1 MSLLPTLRYACYMQL
16 PTDRGHV
23 QTEHRNTHSM
33 ELDALDTRE
42 CVELMIEDHKLVSD
56 ALQAVS
62 ESLASL
68 IDLLAERFIK
78 GGRIIYIGA
87 GTSGRL
93 GVLDASE
100 CPPTFQSD
108 PDRIIGLI
116 AGGDSALRKSSESA
130 EDDQNGSKPELTNL
144 KLTTNDTLIGLAAGG
159 TTPYVLGAIKIAKSM
174 GAHTALIT
182 CAQPKNKPDNC
193 DHLLVL
199 ETGPELLTGSTRLKA
214 GTATKLALNI
224 ITTTLFV
231 QLGKVYSNLMVDLR
245 ATNAKLTDRAI
256 RILIELCPALCR
268 QSAQAVLQKANGNLK
283 ISIVMH
289 QLNVTMPQAQ
299 DLLNEHNG
307 VLRSII
313 EP

>member
-1 MSLLPTLRYACYMQL
+1 
-16 PTDRGHV
+16 
-23 QTEHRNTHSM
+23 M
-33 ELDALDTRE
+33 ELDALDSRE
-42 CVELMIEDHKLVSD
+42 CVELMVEDHKLVSD
-56 ALQAVS
+56 ALLAVS
-62 ESLASL
+62 ESLSSL
-68 IDLLAERFIK
+68 IDSLTERFNV

-130 EDDQNGSKPELTNL
+130 EDDPNGSKSELTNL
-144 KLTTNDTLIGLAAGG
+144 KLSTNDTLLGLAAGG

-174 GAHTALIT
+174 GAHTALIA

-193 DHLLVL
+193 DHLIVL

-256 RILIELCPALCR
+256 RILIELCPDLCR

-283 ISIVMH
+283 VAMVMH
-289 QLNVTMPQAQ
+289 QLNLTMSQAQ

>member
-1 MSLLPTLRYACYMQL
+1 
-16 PTDRGHV
+16 
-23 QTEHRNTHSM
+23 M
-33 ELDALDTRE
+33 ELDALDSRE

-68 IDLLAERFIK
+68 IDSLSERFNL
-78 GGRIIYIGA
+78 GGRLIYIGA

-116 AGGDSALRKSSESA
+116 AGGDAALRKSSESA
-130 EDDQNGSKPELTNL
+130 EDDANGSKPELANL

-182 CAQPKNKPDNC
+182 CAQPKIKPDNC
-193 DHLLVL
+193 DHLTVL

-214 GTATKLALNI
+214 ATATKLALNI

-256 RILIELCPALCR
+256 RILIELCPALSR
-268 QSAQAVLQKANGNLK
+268 QTANELLQQANGFLK
-283 ISIVMH
+283 AAIVMNRCDVDINAA
-289 QLNVTMPQAQ
+289 LN
-299 DLLNEHNG
+299 LLSLHSGNLRQIFESNRNEA
-307 VLRSII
+307 
-313 EP
+313 